1 VTHKDQPATHCK
13 HGHEWTDDNTY
24 LYLDGKGKSRR
35 KCRACT
41 LRNLGKRKA
50 IGRLRKTMVAPAPR
64 SARDDSLECLRVNRL
79 THLQEELE
87 RETRVWM
94 RADIEA
100 EIRALKAKPK
110 NDNDLAR
117 LRNPN

>member
-1 VTHKDQPATHCK
+1 MDQSATHCK

-24 LYLDGKGKSRR
+24 LYLDGKGKTRR

-50 IGRLRKTMVAPAPR
+50 IGRLRKAMAAPAPR
-64 SARDDSLECLRVNRL
+64 SVRDDALECFRVNRL

-100 EIRALKAKPK
+100 EI
-110 NDNDLAR
+110 AR
-117 LRNPN
+117 LQAKHKYGKRLPRTAAP